1 MPSSKSARVSDR
13 RQVLNQ
19 PLKTKAKSYIKKAKN
34 LLENGACNEASHF
47 VDQAV
52 SALDKAALR
61 GVIHPNNAARR
72 KSRLV
77 LKYNESKKAA
87 NEGVSDKEQS

>member
-19 PLKTKAKSYIKKAKN
+19 PLKTKAKSYIKKANN
-34 LLENGACNEASHF
+34 LLEDGDSIEAAIF
-47 VDQAV
+47 VKEAIP
-52 SALDKAALR
+52 ALDTAALR

-77 LKYNESKKAA
+77 SKYNRV
-87 NEGVSDKEQS
+87 VSDGEQS

>member
-34 LLENGACNEASHF
+34 LLENGATNEASHF

-77 LKYNESKKAA
+77 LKYNESKKTA

>member
-19 PLKTKAKSYIKKAKN
+19 PLKTKAKSYIKKANN
-34 LLENGACNEASHF
+34 LLEDGDSGEAASF
-47 VDQAV
+47 VKEAIT
-52 SALDKAALR
+52 ALDKAALR
-61 GVIHPNNAARR
+61 GAIHPNNAARR

-77 LKYNESKKAA
+77 SKYNRV
-87 NEGVSDKEQS
+87 VSDGEQS

>member
-19 PLKTKAKSYIKKAKN
+19 PLKTKAKSYVKKAN
-34 LLENGACNEASHF
+34 YLLESGDLVEAASF
-47 VDQAV
+47 VNQAIT
-52 SALDKAALR
+52 ALDKAALR

-77 LKYNESKKAA
+77 SKYNRV
-87 NEGVSDKEQS
+87 VSDGGQA

>member
-19 PLKTKAKSYIKKAKN
+19 PLKTKAKSFVKKANN
-34 LLENGACNEASHF
+34 LLESGDLVEAASF
-47 VDQAV
+47 VKEAIT
-52 SALDKAALR
+52 ALDKAALR

-77 LKYNESKKAA
+77 SKYNRV
-87 NEGVSDKEQS
+87 VSDGEQS

>member
-19 PLKTKAKSYIKKAKN
+19 PLKTKAKSYIKKANN
-34 LLENGACNEASHF
+34 LLEDGDSVEAASF
-47 VDQAV
+47 VKEAIT
-52 SALDKAALR
+52 ALDKAALR

-77 LKYNESKKAA
+77 AKYNRV
-87 NEGVSDKEQS
+87 VSDGEQS

>member
-13 RQVLNQ
+13 RQALNQ
-19 PLKTKAKSYIKKAKN
+19 PLKTKAKSYIKKAKH
-34 LLENGACNEASHF
+34 LLENGSSNEASHF

-87 NEGVSDKEQS
+87 DEGVPDKEQS